1 MSWFVVTR
9 VRGPRWDDGRPM
21 REQDG
26 WDGHAA
32 FMDALAEEGFVV
44 LGGPVGDGDRRF
56 MHVVEAASEDAVRE
70 RFAQDPWERSEQ
82 LVTPDVEAWQIL
94 LAAEPQRPLLEGGTG
109 GA

>member
-26 WDGHAA
+26 WGGHAA